1 MLSAWI
7 LLCLEIRPSFS
18 HWLTAVVGTA
28 FFWRNGYMRLQL
40 LSIIF
45 FPYWSQYVFFYT
57 SRKPRCHCCKI
68 IIQAVKHSCLTFL
81 EGCTETATPC
91 SHTVCSGERVWR
103 CMWQVNERA
112 VRCPGSWPR
121 RGAGGSTPVLSCLAS
136 RGERTTE
143 NQWCQ
148 MEISQQHVH
157 TEICLESFYL
167 TLELLGSTR
176 QGAYSNNKTSKKTLS
191 PSKIIS
197 A

>member
-91 SHTVCSGERVWR
+91 SHSVCSGERVWR

-143 NQWCQ
+143 NQWRQ
-148 MEISQQHVH
+148 MEIS
-157 TEICLESFYL
+157 
-167 TLELLGSTR
+167 
-176 QGAYSNNKTSKKTLS
+176 S
-191 PSKIIS
+191 PSNTCTQRFAWKAFIWPSNYWEAQGKGHIAIIRP
-197 A
+197 ARKRYPPPK